1 MPNDLQEW
9 LALAI
14 VIAIAG
20 FASRRF
26 LAKRKAKACGDCAA
40 SGCGIKNN
48 SPGDDEV
55 RILAKPEVSFS
66 KRSPDS
72 D

>member
-20 FASRRF
+20 FALRRF
-26 LAKRKAKACGDCAA
+26 LAKRKAKACDQCAA
-40 SGCGIKNN
+40 SGCGVNN
-48 SPGDDEV
+48 SPADDEV
-55 RILAKPEVSFS
+55 RVLAKPEVSFS
-66 KRSPDS
+66 KHSTDS

>member
-14 VIAIAG
+14 VIAIA
-20 FASRRF
+20 AIALRRF
-26 LAKRKAKACGDCAA
+26 LAKRKAKACGACAA
-40 SGCGIKNN
+40 SGCGVKNDV
-48 SPGDDEV
+48 PGDDEV

-66 KRSPDS
+66 KRSRDS
-72 D
+72 E